1 MGTTR
6 DMAQWAVETKA
17 ADIPAEILHEAKRD
31 AINVIGVSVYSAKD
45 PSLKHFLDMF
55 DAEGSKPRAS
65 IWAAGVKTSL
75 QNAAL
80 ANGYLSHL
88 EDYDDTHF
96 PTVLHPSAPAVP
108 AAFAIAEERGI
119 SGRDF
124 LAAVALGIETS
135 CRLSMAVHPWHYD
148 EGWHITGTFGV
159 FGAIVAAGKMLGL
172 DTDRM
177 VAAYGI
183 GGTQAAGVRE
193 VFGSMTK
200 PMHAGRAAMTGVN
213 AGLLAASGFTS
224 TTTMLEGRRGYVAVA
239 SGQSD
244 LSRATNALGQ
254 HWELRNNGLKPYA
267 CGVVAHA
274 SIDAAVIARNGGAL
288 DTDSIERIDV
298 DVHPLVLEL
307 MNRAEPRVGLEGKF
321 SVQHAI
327 TAGLIDGAAHPAQF
341 SDAKVNDPKFV
352 ALRAKVNLIRTDGFE
367 EEEARLRLVLKD
379 GSVIEQYVQHCTGSP
394 HNPMS
399 DAVLNDKFM
408 ALATP
413 TLGSARAKTLLDQL
427 WNLEDM
433 ATLEPLGL

>member
-6 DMAQWAVETKA
+6 DMAQWAVKTKA
-17 ADIPAEILHEAKRD
+17 ADIPSEILHEAKRD

-239 SGQSD
+239 SGESD

-413 TLGSARAKTLLDQL
+413 TLGSERAKTLLDQL

>member
-1 MGTTR
+1 MGTTQEL
-6 DMAQWAVETKA
+6 AQWAVETRA
-17 ADIPAEILHEAKRD
+17 EDIPAEILHEAKRD

-45 PSLKHFLDMF
+45 PSLKHFLDLF
-55 DAEGSKPRAS
+55 EAEGSNPRAA
-65 IWAAGVKTSL
+65 IWAAGVRTSL

-96 PTVLHPSAPAVP
+96 PTVLHPSAPTVP
-108 AAFAIAEERGI
+108 AAYAIAEDRGT

-159 FGAIVAAGKMLGL
+159 FGGIVGAGKLLGL
-172 DTDRM
+172 DTARM
-177 VAAYGI
+177 VAAFGI

-200 PMHAGRAAMTGVN
+200 PMHAGRAAQTGVN
-213 AGLLAASGFTS
+213 AGLLASTGFTS
-224 TTTMLEGRRGYVAVA
+224 TTSILEGRRGYVAVGSPDA
-239 SGQSD
+239 D

-267 CGVVAHA
+267 CGVVSHA
-274 SIDAAVIARNGGAL
+274 SIDAAVMARDGGKL
-288 DTDSIERIDV
+288 DTDAIERIDV

-341 SDAKVNDPKFV
+341 SDARVSDPKFV
-352 ALRAKVNLIRTDGFE
+352 ALRAKVNLIRTEGFE
-367 EEEARLRLVLKD
+367 EEEARLRLIMKD

-399 DAVLNDKFM
+399 DAVLSDKFM
-408 ALATP
+408 ALAIP
-413 TLGSARAKTLLDQL
+413 TLGEAGAKTLLEQL
-427 WNLEDM
+427 WRLEE
-433 ATLEPLGL
+433 LPSLSVLGL

>member
-1 MGTTR
+1 
-6 DMAQWAVETKA
+6 MAQWAAETNA

-31 AINVIGVSVYSAKD
+31 AINVIGVAVYSAKD
-45 PSLKHFLDMF
+45 PSLKHLTDLFE
-55 DAEGSKPRAS
+55 AEGQRPRAS
-65 IWAAGVKTSL
+65 IWAAGVKTGL

-80 ANGYLSHL
+80 ANGYLAHL

-108 AAFAIAEERGI
+108 AAFAIAEERKM

-124 LAAVALGIETS
+124 LAACALGIETS

-159 FGAIVAAGKMLGL
+159 FGAVVAAGKTLGL
-172 DTDRM
+172 STDRM

-183 GGTQAAGVRE
+183 GGAQAAGVRE

-200 PMHAGRAAMTGVN
+200 PMHAGRAAQAGVN
-213 AGLLAASGFTS
+213 AALLAASGFTS
-224 TTTMLEGRRGYVAVA
+224 TETMLEGRRGYVAVA
-239 SGQSD
+239 SPDSD
-244 LSRATNALGQ
+244 LTRATNALGQ
-254 HWELRNNGLKPYA
+254 HWELRNNGIKPYA
-267 CGVVAHA
+267 CGVVSHA
-274 SIDAAVIARNGGAL
+274 SIDAAVQARDGGKL
-288 DTDSIERIDV
+288 DTDAIERIDV

-352 ALRAKVNLIRTDGFE
+352 ALRAKVNLIRTEGFE
-367 EEEARLRLVLKD
+367 EEEARLRLTLKD
-379 GSVIEQYVQHCTGSP
+379 GSVIEKYVQHCTGSP

-399 DAVLNDKFM
+399 DAVLSDKFL

-413 TLGSARAKTLLDQL
+413 TLGDSGAKALLERL
-427 WNLEDM
+427 WRLEELPD
-433 ATLEPLGL
+433 LGGLGL